1 MNKVKFLIPFLALFV
16 FACGEKTEP
25 GTGNLELNFAATYG
39 GQPLA
44 TDGTMYDFENGVKL
58 RFEEIKFFI
67 AEIELTDKDGGTT
80 SISEANLINL
90 GGKTATTAV
99 DGQSINL
106 SNIDGGEYTSIK
118 FYIGLSERLNNT
130 PPSDLSAS
138 SELHN
143 VTYWSDWG
151 SYIFTTIA
159 GKADLDLDGT
169 PEQGLTY
176 HIGGNQSVRSKSF
189 PGAIFIQEGE
199 TPKVDFSIDLKD
211 VFMPNGVA
219 FDIETFNIVHKN
231 TDVME
236 SLADNM
242 TASLTRK

>member
-1 MNKVKFLIPFLALFV
+1 MSKVKFLIPFLILFI

-25 GTGNLELNFAATYG
+25 GTGSLELNFSATYD

-44 TDGTMYDFENGVKL
+44 TDGTMYDFEDGVKL
-58 RFEEIKFFI
+58 RFEEIKFFVT
-67 AEIELTDKDGGTT
+67 EIELTNNDGATT

-106 SNIDGGEYTSIK
+106 NNIEAGEYTSIK
-118 FYIGLSERLNNT
+118 FYVGLSERLNNT
-130 PPSDLSAS
+130 APSDLPAT
-138 SELHN
+138 SELN
-143 VTYWSDWG
+143 DGIYWSDWE
-151 SYIFTTIA
+151 SFIFSTIA
-159 GKADLDLDGT
+159 GKADFDLDGT